1 MCPLCPLFDISF
13 VEKKWIFMVWGW
25 MFFRS
30 PVFFCPVLFFLF
42 FISSF
47 FRYLRSK
54 IRSSL
59 LKRFYSFFFLS
70 FCISK
75 KDLFSIS
82 SFSPFVAV
90 LDQMIFS
97 MFYHFTTT
105 RRGGSLYPVHHLL
118 LLLLLLPLPA
128 TWSFIFLQFQV

>member
-1 MCPLCPLFDISF
+1 
-13 VEKKWIFMVWGW
+13 

-105 RRGGSLYPVHHLL
+105 RRGGSLYPVPVASYFYFYRCRQLGHLYFSNFRFKFRTQL
-118 LLLLLLPLPA
+118 V
-128 TWSFIFLQFQV
+128 FQSICVSAMFT